1 MALDVGDSRIGT
13 ALSDPMAMLA
23 SPSSIITRRDE
34 EKDIGAILQ
43 IVREKEVGRI
53 IIGLPYNM
61 DGSLGG
67 QAEKVQGFAATLG
80 RHTDIPIEFWDERL
94 STWEAKEKL
103 KSAGKTGRKTR
114 YDSAAA
120 ALILQCYLDEK
131 PQ

>member
-13 ALSDPMAMLA
+13 ALSDPMAILA
-23 SPSSIITRRDE
+23 SPSSIITRTDE
-34 EKDIGAILQ
+34 EKDIHAIIQ

-53 IIGLPYNM
+53 IVGLPYNM
-61 DGSLGG
+61 DGSLGS
-67 QAEKVQGFAATLG
+67 QAEKVQGFAAAL
-80 RHTDIPIEFWDERL
+80 RQHTDIPIEFRDERL

-120 ALILQCYLDEK
+120 ALILQGYLDEK
-131 PQ
+131 SQ

>member
-1 MALDVGDSRIGT
+1 MKSEK
-13 ALSDPMAMLA
+13 
-23 SPSSIITRRDE
+23 SSLPVRSKFGLHIWWQQPKLRTDE
-34 EKDIGAILQ
+34 EKDIGAILH

-61 DGSLGG
+61 DGSLGS
-67 QAEKVQGFAATLG
+67 QAEKVQGFATALG
-80 RHTDIPIEFWDERL
+80 QHTGVPIEFRDERL

-120 ALILQCYLDEK
+120 ALILQGYLDEK
-131 PQ
+131 SQ